1 MSNATKPAGSR
12 LKKLADDEPQRHDIF
27 IGLVAPIGS
36 SRPQVVKALRDAL
49 RPYEYAVETVRL
61 ADLLD
66 DVPRGSG
73 DPLPERAQP
82 GYYQARMDAGDT
94 LRREAG
100 DWSALAALAVART
113 ADRRSKR
120 LQDASRGARLEP
132 VAYVFDSLKH
142 PREAALL
149 RSVYGPAFWLISI
162 VQDIGERIKNLA
174 DELAKQ
180 EGEFG
185 SAPEAR
191 ASELIA
197 RDESDP
203 DAAHGQHVRDVF
215 GTADFFLPVR
225 QGVRWRAEVDRLLE
239 GVFDAPFLTPR
250 NHEEAMRHADAAAL
264 RSAAIGRQVGAV
276 IVPPL
281 GAPFLLGTNEVPKPG
296 GGQYREGDEP
306 DHRDFQSGAD
316 PNPAYT
322 QRVIRELVNRLAKA
336 RYFTPERSEAGGDAV
351 LREALAP
358 DEDGKSVLDGARA
371 KSLIEFTRCLHAEQ
385 AAIVDAARTGVAIQG
400 ARLYTTT
407 FPCHE
412 CTKFIVG
419 SGIVEVQYIEPYPK
433 SLAGDL
439 YGDLIDALPPMS
451 SNSRTDDSG
460 RLERIPF
467 RAFLGFGPARFDEV
481 FSASERRSGE
491 GIVDHTPREAA
502 PVGLGWSEIGVR
514 TKESEVSAAI
524 FEVVQQLAA
533 SAATHPQE
541 KIDSKQGNDVPDVSD
556 TERPARGVGG

>member
-1 MSNATKPAGSR
+1 MSRATKQATSR

-36 SRPQVVKALRDAL
+36 SRPQVVKALKDSL
-49 RPYEYAVETVRL
+49 RPYEYVVETVRL

-66 DVPRGSG
+66 DVPRETNA
-73 DPLPERAQP
+73 PLPQRTQP
-82 GYYQARMDAGDT
+82 GYYQARMDAGDA

-100 DWSALAALAVART
+100 DWSALAGLAIART
-113 ADRRSKR
+113 ADKRSKR
-120 LQDASRGARLEP
+120 LLDASRGAHPEP

-149 RSVYGPAFWLISI
+149 RSVYGPAFWLVSI
-162 VQDIGERIKNLA
+162 VQDITERIKNLA
-174 DELAKQ
+174 DDLAKQ
-180 EGEFG
+180 DGDFG
-185 SAPEAR
+185 GASESR

-215 GTADFFLPVR
+215 GAADFFLPVR

-239 GVFDAPFLTPR
+239 GIFGAPFLTPR
-250 NHEEAMRHADAAAL
+250 EHEEAMRHAEAAAL

-281 GAPFLLGTNEVPKPG
+281 GAPYLLGTNEVPKPG
-296 GGQYREGDEP
+296 GGQYREGDVP

-322 QRVIRELVNRLAKA
+322 QRVIRELMNRLAKA
-336 RYFTPERSEAGGDAV
+336 EYFTSDRNKAGGDAV
-351 LREALAP
+351 LREASTP
-358 DEDGKSVLDGARA
+358 DGHGKSVLDGARA

-385 AAIVDAARTGVAIQG
+385 AAIVDAARTGVAIQD

-451 SNSRTDDSG
+451 SRHVDGSE

-467 RAFLGFGPARFDEV
+467 RAFLGFGPARFDDV
-481 FSASERRSGE
+481 FRASERRAGE
-491 GIVDHTPREAA
+491 GIVQHIPREAA

-524 FEVVQQLAA
+524 FEVVRQIEEALPGTAPQQPAA
-533 SAATHPQE
+533 SEGASHE
-541 KIDSKQGNDVPDVSD
+541 SD
-556 TERPARGVGG
+556 RSNPERPAGTVGG